1 MIFSTFEGY
10 MHIMEKIT
18 KFLRKGVPTF
28 AAVAIFFIVSVL
40 CYAPQFEGRV
50 LPQHD
55 VQQFDGMSRDIRE
68 CRAEYGEDPQWTG
81 AMFGGMPAYLINI
94 RYPAQIIKHTADW
107 LLGVFAEPAGLLFWA
122 MMAAWL
128 MCVMMGMSAWVGI
141 VAGLAYGLSTYFMLI
156 IGAGHITKMWALV
169 YAPAMIGAIYMT
181 LRGSKWVGG
190 ALAALFASLEIGA
203 NHPQITY
210 YFMLAVAAL
219 WINDLVFALREKHL
233 PDFAKRTGILAV
245 AAVLALGSNFAPL
258 LYTAKHTKATTR
270 GGSELVSAPDSEA
283 TRGLDLQYAT
293 AWSYGLAESWNML
306 IPDFAGG
313 DSGASFSRDGKVA
326 DSLKDLGL
334 SEIAT
339 QLPTYWGGQPY
350 TAGPTYLGAVAVML
364 ALLGAILAPRRD
376 KWWIVAV
383 TLLAILPAWG
393 HNCMWFTEFCFK
405 YLPLYNK
412 FRTVSMSLVVVEWS
426 VPLLAGIG
434 LWQIWQHRDDAD
446 FRRHA
451 LRAVAWAGGIVGGI
465 ALLFAVAGNSMFD
478 FGREESGAMMSD
490 EFRYMFEQS
499 KGGEEYIRKGLH
511 DEIGW
516 NVADAMAQERADKMG
531 ADAWRSFGFVALA
544 AGLIALYALG
554 RMRRK
559 WLVALLGALVVA
571 DMLPVD
577 LRYSPYGKFVEPRR
591 AQIAPTPADKQIM
604 EDSSLGYRVLNL
616 SVSPFND
623 ATTSMFHRSVG
634 GYHGAKLGRY
644 QDIIDLY
651 LSRGDESV
659 LDMLNTKYIITRRGE
674 AVERPTANGAA
685 WFVNSVATA
694 DDARAE
700 ADLIGEIDLKH
711 TAAISGKDADRIP
724 SALGNGTIALTEY
737 RPNYLKYEYTAD
749 APALAVFSE
758 IYYADGWTMTI
769 DGEPAVPLRADY
781 ILRAAVVPAGK
792 HVVEWRFRATGWVLA
807 EGITLACSLLIIAA
821 LILVTI
827 YCIRYEKQRCGT
839 SSPCA

>member
-1 MIFSTFEGY
+1 MIFSNFGDY
-10 MHIMEKIT
+10 MGIMNGLSD
-18 KFLRKGVPTF
+18 FLRKAAPTL
-28 AAVAIFFIVSVL
+28 AATAIFFIVSVL

-68 CRAEYGEDPQWTG
+68 CRAAYGEDPQWTG

-94 RYPAQIIKHTADW
+94 RYPAQIIKHATDW
-107 LLGVFAEPAGLLFWA
+107 VLGVFAEPAGLLFWA

-128 MCVMMGMSAWVGI
+128 MTVMMGMSAWIGI
-141 VAGLAYGLSTYFMLI
+141 VVGLAYGLSTYFMLI

-169 YAPAMIGAIYMT
+169 YAPAMTGAIYMT
-181 LRGSKWVGG
+181 LRGRKWVGG

-210 YFMLAVAAL
+210 YFMLVAGAL
-219 WINDLVFALREKHL
+219 WLNDLIFAIRERHL
-233 PDFAKRTGILAV
+233 PDFAKRTLILV
-245 AAVLALGSNFAPL
+245 AAAGLAAGSNFAPL

-270 GGSELVSAPDSEA
+270 GGSELVTDAKA
-283 TRGLDLQYAT
+283 TQGLDLQYAT
-293 AWSYGLAESWNML
+293 AWSYGLAESWNTI

-313 DSGASFSRDGKVA
+313 DSGASFSRNGKVA
-326 DSLKDLGL
+326 ASLKDLGL

-364 ALLGAILAPRRD
+364 ALLGAILADRRER
-376 KWWIVAV
+376 WWILAV
-383 TLLAILPAWG
+383 SLLSILLAWG

-434 LWQIWQHRDDAD
+434 LWQIWQKRDDTD
-446 FRRHA
+446 FRRRMV
-451 LRAVAWAGGIVGGI
+451 RATAWAGGTVGGI
-465 ALLFAVAGNSMFD
+465 ALLFAVAGGSMFD

-490 EFRYMFEQS
+490 EFRYMFEHTQ
-499 KGGEEYIRKGLH
+499 GGEEYIRKGLH

-516 NVADAMAQERADKMG
+516 EVADAMAQERADKMS
-531 ADAWRSFGFVALA
+531 ADAWRSFGFVAVA
-544 AGLIALYALG
+544 AGLILLCAFG
-554 RMRRK
+554 RMRRE
-559 WLVALLGALVVA
+559 WLAALLGAAVVA

-577 LRYSPYGKFVEPRR
+577 LRYSPYDKFVEPRR
-591 AQIAPTPADKQIM
+591 AQIQPSAADKQIM
-604 EDSSLGYRVLNL
+604 EDRTPGYRVLNL

-659 LDMLNTKYIITRRGE
+659 LDMLNTRYIITRRGE
-674 AVERPTANGAA
+674 AVERPSANGAA
-685 WFVNSVATA
+685 WFVDGIATA
-694 DDARAE
+694 DDARSE

-711 TAAISGKDADRIP
+711 TAAVSCRDASAIP
-724 SALGNGTIALTEY
+724 ASLGSGTIALTEY
-737 RPNYLKYEYTAD
+737 RPNYLKYEYFAD

-758 IYYADGWTMTI
+758 IYYPDGWTMTI

-781 ILRAAVVPAGK
+781 ILRAAVVPEGE
-792 HVVEWRFRATGWVLA
+792 HTVEWRFRAPGWTLA
-807 EGITLACSLLIIAA
+807 EGITLLCSLLIIMA
-821 LILVTI
+821 LIFVTI
-827 YCIRYEKQRCGT
+827 YSLKYEKQRCRT
-839 SSPCA
+839 STPRA

>member
-1 MIFSTFEGY
+1 MR
-10 MHIMEKIT
+10 IMEKIT

-94 RYPAQIIKHTADW
+94 RYPAQIIKHTADR

-128 MCVMMGMSAWVGI
+128 MCIMMGMSAWVGI
-141 VAGLAYGLSTYFMLI
+141 IVGLAYGLSTYFMLI
-156 IGAGHITKMWALV
+156 IGAGHITKMWALI

-181 LRGSKWVGG
+181 LRGRRWVGG

-219 WINDLVFALREKHL
+219 WINDLIFALREKHL

-270 GGSELVSAPDSEA
+270 GGSELVSAPDSKA
-283 TRGLDLQYAT
+283 ARGLDLEYAT

-334 SEIAT
+334 SEVAA

-383 TLLAILPAWG
+383 TLLAVLLAWG

-434 LWQIWQHRDDAD
+434 LWQIWQKRDDAD
-446 FRRHA
+446 FRLHA
-451 LRAVAWAGGIVGGI
+451 HLAGCD
-465 ALLFAVAGNSMFD
+465 FAVAAVARHVAVLFHAEVARAFSRRVVAEHIQRPFAGVQAVAAAFD
-478 FGREESGAMMSD
+478 FAVDGKFLADFVLHPAALHVAVHALVGDDLVVVHVVSPFTSSIWPARPAAQRFSRFSGSPASSPGMSCPAAAC
-490 EFRYMFEQS
+490 R
-499 KGGEEYIRKGLH
+499 GTGPRPCTPP
-511 DEIGW
+511 
-516 NVADAMAQERADKMG
+516 
-531 ADAWRSFGFVALA
+531 AWRSFPGPGSARPAAPAALGILLFLA
-544 AGLIALYALG
+544 A
-554 RMRRK
+554 
-559 WLVALLGALVVA
+559 
-571 DMLPVD
+571 
-577 LRYSPYGKFVEPRR
+577 
-591 AQIAPTPADKQIM
+591 
-604 EDSSLGYRVLNL
+604 
-616 SVSPFND
+616 
-623 ATTSMFHRSVG
+623 
-634 GYHGAKLGRY
+634 
-644 QDIIDLY
+644 
-651 LSRGDESV
+651 
-659 LDMLNTKYIITRRGE
+659 
-674 AVERPTANGAA
+674 
-685 WFVNSVATA
+685 
-694 DDARAE
+694 
-700 ADLIGEIDLKH
+700 
-711 TAAISGKDADRIP
+711 
-724 SALGNGTIALTEY
+724 
-737 RPNYLKYEYTAD
+737 
-749 APALAVFSE
+749 
-758 IYYADGWTMTI
+758 
-769 DGEPAVPLRADY
+769 
-781 ILRAAVVPAGK
+781 
-792 HVVEWRFRATGWVLA
+792 
-807 EGITLACSLLIIAA
+807 
-821 LILVTI
+821 
-827 YCIRYEKQRCGT
+827 
-839 SSPCA
+839 

>member
-1 MIFSTFEGY
+1 MIFSNFGDY
-10 MHIMEKIT
+10 MGIMERLKEIM
-18 KFLRKGVPTF
+18 RKALPAL
-28 AAVAIFFIVSVL
+28 AAIAIFFVVSVL

-50 LPQHD
+50 LAQHD

-94 RYPAQIIKHTADW
+94 RYPAQIIKHATDW
-107 LLGVFAEPAGLLFWA
+107 VLGVFAEPAGLLFWA

-128 MCVMMGMSAWVGI
+128 MVVMMGMSAWVGI
-141 VAGLAYGLSTYFMLI
+141 VVGLAYGLSTYFMLI

-181 LRGSKWVGG
+181 LRGRKWLGG
-190 ALAALFASLEIGA
+190 ATAALFASLEIGA

-210 YFMLAVAAL
+210 YFAIVAVAL
-219 WINDLVFALREKHL
+219 WLNDLIFALREKRL
-233 PDFAKRTGILAV
+233 PDFAKRTGILAA
-245 AAVLALGSNFAPL
+245 AAVLAVGSNFAPL
-258 LYTAKHTKATTR
+258 WYTAKHTKATTR
-270 GGSELVSAPDSEA
+270 GGSELVVEQSA

-313 DSGASFSRDGKVA
+313 DSGATFSREGEVA
-326 DSLKDLGL
+326 ASLKDFGL

-350 TAGPTYLGAVAVML
+350 TAGPTYLGAVALVL
-364 ALLGAILAPRRD
+364 ALLGAILAERRD
-376 KWWIVAV
+376 RWWIIAV
-383 TLLAILPAWG
+383 SALSVLLAWG
-393 HNCMWFTEFCFK
+393 HNAMWFTEFCFK

-426 VPLLAGIG
+426 VPLLAGIALWR
-434 LWQIWQHRDDAD
+434 LWQMSGDETL
-446 FRRHA
+446 RRRA
-451 LRAVAWAGGIVGGI
+451 LRAVAWAGGALGAVT
-465 ALLFAVAGNSMFD
+465 LLFAVAGSAMFD

-490 EFRYMFEQS
+490 EFRYMFEQTQ
-499 KGGEEYIRKGLH
+499 GGEEYIRKGVH

-516 NVADAMAQERADKMG
+516 AVADAMAQERADKMS
-531 ADAWRSFGFVALA
+531 ADAWRSFA
-544 AGLIALYALG
+544 LIALTTG
-554 RMRRK
+554 
-559 WLVALLGALVVA
+559 LVALVACGRLRKRWAVVTLAGVLVVA

-577 LRYSPYGKFVEPRR
+577 LRYSPYGKFVAPRR
-591 AQIAPTPADKQIM
+591 AQITPTPADKQIA
-604 EDSSLGYRVLNL
+604 EDRTLGYRVLNL

-651 LSRGDESV
+651 LSHGDEGV

-674 AVERPTANGAA
+674 VARRPSANGAA
-685 WFVNSVATA
+685 WFVEGVATA

-700 ADLIGEIDLKH
+700 ADMLGEIDLKH
-711 TAAISGKDADRIP
+711 TAAIARSDAERVPATLGK
-724 SALGNGTIALTEY
+724 GEIALTEY
-737 RPNYLKYEYTAD
+737 RPNRLRYDYTAD

-758 IYYADGWTMTI
+758 IYYPDGWTMTI
-769 DGEPAVPLRADY
+769 DGAEAEPMRADY
-781 ILRAAVVPAGK
+781 ILRAALLPEGK
-792 HVVEWRFRATGWVLA
+792 HTVVWQFRAAGWA
-807 EGITLACSLLIIAA
+807 WTEGITLVCSLAIIVA
-821 LILVTI
+821 LIFVTI
-827 YCIRYEKQRCGT
+827 YIARYEKQRCSTPTQG
-839 SSPCA
+839 A